1 MEVIT
6 KNLAILLG
14 VLFFA
19 YPLFGEAAI
28 YRCSIDGAVTYQDV
42 PCKAGQSALTLVD
55 APDRASH
62 SNSAGPLDSKQ
73 ESDPRSSFQ
82 LTGLVVGMTDT
93 EVLNL
98 RGWGVPGKIKRSRV
112 DRAWR
117 EEWTYFSPADRQE
130 LLQFTNGKLTGID
143 TDSILPVMPRR
154 LAQMTP
160 Q

>member
-1 MEVIT
+1 M
-6 KNLAILLG
+6 KNLAILLS

-19 YPLFGEAAI
+19 YPLFGQAAI
-28 YRCSIDGAVTYQDV
+28 FKCSIDGAVTYRDL
-42 PCKAGQSALTLVD
+42 PCKAGQSALAFVD
-55 APDRASH
+55 TPNQVSH
-62 SNSAGPLDSKQ
+62 SSSADQLVSKQ

-98 RGWGVPGKIKRSRV
+98 RGWGVPSKIKRSRV
-112 DRAWR
+112 NRAWC

-143 TDSILPVMPRR
+143 TEVAPEKRTS
-154 LAQMTP
+154 
-160 Q
+160 